1 MLLNIEQL
9 DVAIGPTLILRKIDL
24 HVKKG
29 QIVGLVGRNGAGKT
43 TLMRSVMGLLPKVSG
58 TLSFEGQDLSALP
71 AHRRTSLGMGY
82 APEDRRLIPH
92 LTVRE
97 NILIP
102 SWALNQKDLEERLE
116 RVWTI
121 IPEIKD
127 FGPRKAME
135 LSGGQQKLVAI
146 GRALMTADRLL
157 LLDEPFEGVAPA
169 LSKRIADVVG
179 ELRKQGFSALL
190 SGADLQH
197 AADVLDRV
205 YRIDRGEIQ
214 GAEQVPHED
223 ELPERTQEVGS

>member
-1 MLLNIEQL
+1 MLLNIDQL
-9 DVAIGPTLILRKIDL
+9 NIAIGPTMILRKVGL
-24 HVKKG
+24 QVKKG

-58 TLSFEGQDLSALP
+58 TLEFEGHDLSSLP
-71 AHRRTSLGMGY
+71 AHRRTSMGIGY

-102 SWALNQKDLEERLE
+102 SWALSQKDMEARLS
-116 RVWTI
+116 RVWEI
-121 IPEIKD
+121 IPEIRD
-127 FGPRKAME
+127 FGPRRAME

-169 LSKRIADVVG
+169 LSRRIADVVG

-197 AADVLDRV
+197 AADVLDKV

-214 GAEQVPHED
+214 GAEEVPHEQPTD
-223 ELPERTQEVGS
+223 SEQEVSP